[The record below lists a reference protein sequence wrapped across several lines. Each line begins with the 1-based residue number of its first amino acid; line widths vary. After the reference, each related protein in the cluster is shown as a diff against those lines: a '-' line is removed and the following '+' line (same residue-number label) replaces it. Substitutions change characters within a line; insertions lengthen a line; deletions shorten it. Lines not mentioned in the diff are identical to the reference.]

1 MDYEDL
7 MSNEEL
13 TGDYYE
19 DYFIKS
25 KEREER

>member
-1 MDYEDL
+1 MDYLDEL
-7 MSNEEL
+7 ANEEL

-25 KEREER
+25 KEREEF